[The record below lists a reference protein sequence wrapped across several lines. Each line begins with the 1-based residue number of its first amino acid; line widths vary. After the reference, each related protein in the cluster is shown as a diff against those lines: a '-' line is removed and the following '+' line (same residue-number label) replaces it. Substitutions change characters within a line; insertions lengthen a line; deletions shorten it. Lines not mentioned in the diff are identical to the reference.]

1 MGQNQIYTTLKQIN
15 KFSRHLFTFIEL
27 IGSSTI
33 SNVWKVQFLGTPKY
47 FAMKEM
53 IKSKIIMSH
62 LISNVIHEKEILS
75 TLYHP
80 FIVNMYCSFHDK
92 DYIYL
97 ILEYYACGDL
107 RYQMNYIEK
116 FTEEQIRFFIGCAV
130 FSLEYLRENNIIHLD
145 IKPENFICDN
155 KGYFH
160 LTDFGNARKMKNN
173 EKSINTTEL
182 QGTPHY
188 MSPEM
193 IMCDSIS
200 FTSDYFC
207 LGIIVYEFITGN
219 TPFKATDASEMKN
232 EVRNFNI
239 KLTPKECGYSSHL
252 CNLVNDLLQYDPDE
266 RIDINDIKLHSFFN
280 GFNWKHLFYRTL
292 KSPFIPKQ
300 YNNNVKYVN
309 TFNKKELSIQN
320 EKFDNYINKKHSS
333 GKNEKYYQNLFKDYQ
348 YVHLIKAKLFTRFYN
363 EELVLKSAEKV
374 KQMNLYS
381 PISKPKIQKGILL
394 SNNKGRNFFS
404 LKKSDSMPKITIPAF
419 SCCVSPLSKEGSV
432 QNKMLL
438 ISNNNKKRNLK
449 LIGLNSKN
457 TFSKSSVDS
466 EYENE
471 KLRRNSRHYQRN
483 KTNDNNNRGKL
494 NKISM
499 EEKQTYE
506 KLYMNLM
513 LTRTQK
519 KGFY

>member
-1 MGQNQIYTTLKQIN
+1 MGQNQIYSTLKQIN

-33 SNVWKVQFLGTPKY
+33 SNIWKVQFLGTPKY
-47 FAMKEM
+47 FALKEM
-53 IKSKIIMSH
+53 IKSKIIMNN

-97 ILEYYACGDL
+97 ILEYYTCGDL

-116 FTEEQIRFFIGCAV
+116 VTEEQIRFFVGCAV
-130 FSLEYLRENNIIHLD
+130 LSLEYLRENNIIHLD

-160 LTDFGNARKMKNN
+160 LTDFGNARKLNNN
-173 EKSINTTEL
+173 EHDINTTEL
-182 QGTPHY
+182 KGTPHY

-200 FTSDYFC
+200 YTSDYFC
-207 LGIIVYEFITGN
+207 LGIIVYELITGN
-219 TPFKATDASEMKN
+219 TPLRETDASEMKN
-232 EVRNFNI
+232 ELKTLNI
-239 KLTPKECGYSSHL
+239 KLTSKECGYSSHL
-252 CNLVNDLLQYDPDE
+252 CSLVNDLLQRDPNE
-266 RIDINDIKLHSFFN
+266 RLDINDIKLHPFFN

-300 YNNNVKYVN
+300 YNNNVKYLN
-309 TFNKKELSIQN
+309 GFNKKELSIQN
-320 EKFDNYINKKHSS
+320 EKFNNYVNKKHNE
-333 GKNEKYYQNLFKDYQ
+333 KNEKYYQSLFKDYQ

-363 EELVLKSAEKV
+363 EELVQKSTEKV
-374 KQMNLYS
+374 KQLHLYS
-381 PISKPKIQKGILL
+381 PITKHKIQKGMLL
-394 SNNKGRNFFS
+394 SNNNCKNVFA
-404 LKKSDSMPKITIPAF
+404 LKKSGSMPKITIPTL
-419 SCCVSPLSKEGSV
+419 SCCVSPLNKEGRV
-432 QNKMLL
+432 KKLL
-438 ISNNNKKRNLK
+438 FNNNKKRNLR

-457 TFSKSSVDS
+457 TFSKSSLDS

-471 KLRRNSRHYQRN
+471 KMNRNYQRN
-483 KTNDNNNRGKL
+483 QTNNNNGKL
-494 NKISM
+494 NKITI
-499 EEKQTYE
+499 EEKQNYE